1 MKELSSLIITSL
13 DWLKKDTFLEVQK
26 PTMQEGTKSV
36 HGIATSDAISPVQ
49 IDSHGKSGGNQIPTK
64 SRTVLT
70 VADTQSQQ
78 IEYLGNQIF

>member
-1 MKELSSLIITSL
+1 LV
-13 DWLKKDTFLEVQK
+13 KKDTFLEVQK

-64 SRTVLT
+64 YSAYPQLQYINEFEVVFFTDL
-70 VADTQSQQ
+70 
-78 IEYLGNQIF
+78 

>member
-49 IDSHGKSGGNQIPTK
+49 IDSHGKSVGNQIPTK
-64 SRTVLT
+64 YSTYSYCSTLT
-70 VADTQSQQ
+70 SSKSCSLQTND
-78 IEYLGNQIF
+78 